1 MLSEQLLNNTSTTRV
16 ELESAPTRT
25 ARRASLTVHS
35 REKHNVGQC
44 WDKQPGT
51 RPPENCALTDRPR
64 SRIRLSDDQGTRR
77 VTAPVGTARAAA
89 LARIIARGTAAPI
102 TREPLRDIRRGSI
115 AQL

>member
-35 REKHNVGQC
+35 REKLNVGQC

-51 RPPENCALTDRPR
+51 RPPENGALTDRPR

-77 VTAPVGTARAAA
+77 VTAPVGTARASASPYYSPRYSRTDH
-89 LARIIARGTAAPI
+89 ARTAP
-102 TREPLRDIRRGSI
+102 R
-115 AQL
+115 

>member
-35 REKHNVGQC
+35 REKLNVGQC

-51 RPPENCALTDRPR
+51 RPPENGALTDRPR
-64 SRIRLSDDQGTRR
+64 SRIRRSERDRPR
-77 VTAPVGTARAAA
+77 VTAAAG
-89 LARIIARGTAAPI
+89 RYGPR
-102 TREPLRDIRRGSI
+102 
-115 AQL
+115 